1 MKKLE
6 EQNSRASNEL
16 FTLQQLKVG
25 NNALYNICS
34 HPCFEWNHQKLYGVC
49 SPSFT
54 KQIKVFLSITWG
66 H

>member
-16 FTLQQLKVG
+16 FTFQQFNMG

-34 HPCFEWNHQKLYGVC
+34 HPCFEWNHQKLCSVC
-49 SPSFT
+49 YPSFT
-54 KQIKVFLSITWG
+54 KQIKVSLSIT
-66 H
+66 